1 MGTLNAGII
10 KIKKL
15 TEKERLE
22 LIEKKVEIQKKRQ
35 EIRKEKLSMQKLIL
49 ENENEQLELT
59 DKKVCIR
66 NKRLDGKRSIL
77 EMDELK
83 SKRRLQTEGMLNEKI
98 ISLLLSLAIS
108 VPDEERTILG
118 SEPFETLLLKGKRR
132 DEALNKL
139 IELIKKL

>member
-1 MGTLNAGII
+1 M
-10 KIKKL
+10 KFK
-15 TEKERLE
+15 
-22 LIEKKVEIQKKRQ
+22 KKRQ

>member
-35 EIRKEKLSMQKLIL
+35 EIRKEKLS
-49 ENENEQLELT
+49 
-59 DKKVCIR
+59 
-66 NKRLDGKRSIL
+66 
-77 EMDELK
+77 MDELK